1 MFTFL
6 VILIILVCVLLT
18 LVILMQ
24 SSKGDGLSG
33 GLGAPGGVGA
43 VFGVR
48 RAADA
53 LQRATIWLGGILIVL
68 CLLANIFFL
77 PTASRTPNAVSG
89 GKATVKTDQQAPPV
103 QSAPAVPAQ
112 APQGGAPAP
121 GGAPAQR

>member
-77 PTASRTPNAVSG
+77 PTASRTPNNRPG
-89 GKATVKTDQQAPPV
+89 F
-103 QSAPAVPAQ
+103 
-112 APQGGAPAP
+112 PQRLGRKNGLEICLTNRA
-121 GGAPAQR
+121 